1 MAEIEREEKGQLQE
15 RDSEE
20 DEDQGD
26 QQEILEDDDQ
36 LQVQE
41 EEGPDVVSEGEHKP
55 FYKSVHKKLNT
66 KAAPYEEHKTATK
79 FGGISS
85 LEPTVGS

>member
-1 MAEIEREEKGQLQE
+1 MSGRRKASYRRGIRRRTKTRETS
-15 RDSEE
+15 RRF
-20 DEDQGD
+20 
-26 QQEILEDDDQ
+26 LEDDDQ
-36 LQVQE
+36 LQMQE